1 MINNIIWVKTQQI
14 KHFGCMQTTN
24 REVTDIL
31 TTITTDTA
39 SPITIQESVRCKAHR
54 FSDLRFSVQTLFR
67 TRVHRLY
74 SALVGARVFGPQS
87 NESGDEAETVFKTG
101 ECKSCRLNFCKRP
114 LLTLQEMVCGRP
126 LKAESFY
133 LSTGE
138 KSQRKGEQKRFTQK

>member
-101 ECKSCRLNFCKRP
+101 ECKSCRLNFYKRL
-114 LLTLQEMVCGRP
+114 LLTLLEIVSWAPSQSRIVAFVQG
-126 LKAESFY
+126 KES
-133 LSTGE
+133 E
-138 KSQRKGEQKRFTQK
+138 KR